1 VVWTFVVILS
11 VGQGVYSCSFSA
23 ARFDGRNSFPIL
35 KKRTRQNMAN
45 WRSSSSLVWRK
56 RPAGAGVRAVRRASA
71 RCRIMLSSL
80 AGRCG
85 LVRAWGISP
94 ESQHHAEGQLARLPC
109 TVHLA
114 RLRGDRSIGPAPG
127 RAGGPLSVRRD
138 G

>member
-1 VVWTFVVILS
+1 VVLS
-11 VGQGVYSCSFSA
+11 VGQSVYSCSFSA
-23 ARFDGRNSFPIL
+23 ARFVTDCRRPELVSNL
-35 KKRTRQNMAN
+35 NKKRTRQNMAN

-94 ESQHHAEGQLARLPC
+94 ESQHHAEGQLARRPC